1 LVSLLV
7 FAHKSKIAKAY
18 VHDHLKCKHQPI
30 VSKFLLGLEAQI
42 LEIAFSSGAE
52 RCRSK
57 KLSILSILGLALC
70 STPSPHHHFIGH
82 PALLILYLI
91 DVKRVISSDHSSCIY
106 HPFTHRISNPTWLF
120 VSHVHCDMSYL
131 FQ

>member
-57 KLSILSILGLALC
+57 KLSILSILGLALL
-70 STPSPHHHFIGH
+70 T
-82 PALLILYLI
+82 ALLILYLI